1 MRASLLLSV
10 FLGFTFACAS
20 TIAQTSGPD
29 GSIRT
34 HIQGIDI
41 PAVAG
46 APFTAK
52 VLVTWDEPLVGGGT
66 ISRKYYTLVAR
77 DAQGR
82 VHRET
87 RDFVPANS
95 SAEPPLR
102 SFSIADPVA
111 ATRTTCT
118 QSTMMCTT
126 AEFHPRVSLTGEP
139 DTDQAGGSLPP
150 NGGKINRVSLG
161 EQTIGQLRVVGT
173 RETATSVAGDNGSDR
188 MIVSHRDLWYS
199 PDLHMDISVVR
210 SNPQMGQ
217 LTLTV
222 TDLVRGNPDPSWFSV
237 PSGYQNRNAYIR

>member
-1 MRASLLLSV
+1 MRASLLFSL
-10 FLGFTFACAS
+10 FLGFALAGTQA
-20 TIAQTSGPD
+20 IAQSSGPD

-41 PAVAG
+41 PAIQG

-52 VLVTWDEPLVGGGT
+52 ILVTWDEPLVGGGT

-95 SAEPPLR
+95 GAEPPLK

-118 QSTMMCTT
+118 QATMTCTT
-126 AEFHPRVSLTGEP
+126 SVFHPRVSLVDE
-139 DTDQAGGSLPP
+139 AGGPLPAS
-150 NGGKINRVSLG
+150 GGNLKRVSLG
-161 EQTIGQLRVVGT
+161 EQTMNQLRVVGT

-188 MIVSHRDLWYS
+188 VIVSHRDLWYS

-217 LTLTV
+217 LELTV
-222 TDLVRGNPDPSWFSV
+222 TNLVRGR
-237 PSGYQNRNAYIR
+237 SGPLVVCCPVRL

>member
-1 MRASLLLSV
+1 MRASLLFSL
-10 FLGFTFACAS
+10 FLGFTFAGTHA
-20 TIAQTSGPD
+20 IAQSSGPD

-41 PAVAG
+41 PSVSG

-52 VLVTWDEPLVGGGT
+52 IVVTWNEPLVGGGT
-66 ISRKYYTLVAR
+66 IARKYYTMVAR

-95 SAEPPLR
+95 SAEPRLR

-111 ATRTTCT
+111 ATRTTCA
-118 QSTMMCTT
+118 QSTMTCTT
-126 AEFHPRVSLTGEP
+126 AEFHPRVSLTGERG
-139 DTDQAGGSLPP
+139 TDEAGGPFSTR
-150 NGGKINRVSLG
+150 GGKINRVSLG
-161 EQTIGQLRVVGT
+161 EQTIGQLRVQGT

-222 TDLVRGNPDPSWFSV
+222 TDLVRGDPEPSWFVV
-237 PSGYQNRNAYIR
+237 PSGYETRNAYIR

>member
-1 MRASLLLSV
+1 MRASLVVSL
-10 FLGFTFACAS
+10 FLGFTFACAHA
-20 TIAQTSGPD
+20 IAQSSYSD
-29 GSIRT
+29 GGIRT

-41 PAVAG
+41 PSVSG

-52 VLVTWDEPLVGGGT
+52 VVVTWDEPLVGGGT

-102 SFSIADPVA
+102 SFTITDPVA
-111 ATRTTCT
+111 ATRTSCTQATMTCT
-118 QSTMMCTT
+118 TT
-126 AEFHPRVSLTGEP
+126 EFHPRLSF
-139 DTDQAGGSLPP
+139 TDEAGGPLPTS
-150 NGGKINRVSLG
+150 NGKVRRISLG
-161 EQTIGQLRVVGT
+161 EQTIDQLRVVGT
-173 RETATSVAGDNGSDR
+173 RETASSVAGDNGSDR
-188 MIVSHRDLWYS
+188 VIVSHRDFWYS
-199 PDLHMDISVVR
+199 PDLHMDLSVVR

-222 TDLVRGNPDPSWFSV
+222 TDLVQGDPDPSWFAV
-237 PSGYQNRNAYIR
+237 PSGYETRNAYVR

>member
-1 MRASLLLSV
+1 MRASLLLSLL
-10 FLGFTFACAS
+10 LGFTLAGAQA
-20 TIAQTSGPD
+20 IAQSNGPD
-29 GSIRT
+29 GSLRT

-41 PAVAG
+41 PSVAG

-52 VLVTWDEPLVGGGT
+52 VVVTWDEPLVGGGT

-77 DAQGR
+77 DAS
-82 VHRET
+82 
-87 RDFVPANS
+87 S
-95 SAEPPLR
+95 SAEPRLR

-111 ATRTTCT
+111 ATRTTCA
-118 QSTMMCTT
+118 QKTMTCTT
-126 AEFHPRVSLTGEP
+126 TEFHPRVSLTGEP
-139 DTDQAGGSLPP
+139 GTDEAGGPLSTH
-150 NGGKINRVSLG
+150 GGKINRVSLG
-161 EQTIGQLRVVGT
+161 EQTIGQLRVQGT

-222 TDLVRGNPDPSWFSV
+222 TDLVRGDPDPSWFAV
-237 PSGYQNRNAYIR
+237 PSGYETRNAYIR

>member
-1 MRASLLLSV
+1 MRASLLLGLS
-10 FLGFTFACAS
+10 LGFTFAGAQAFAQSS
-20 TIAQTSGPD
+20 TSD
-29 GSIRT
+29 GGIRT

-41 PAVAG
+41 PSVSG

-52 VLVTWDEPLVGGGT
+52 VIVTWDEPLVGGGS
-66 ISRKYYTLVAR
+66 IARKYYTMVAR

-82 VHRET
+82 VHREV
-87 RDFVPANS
+87 RSFIPANS

-118 QSTMMCTT
+118 QSTMTCTT

-139 DTDQAGGSLPP
+139 DTDEAGGPLPVR
-150 NGGKINRVSLG
+150 GGKISRVSLG
-161 EQTIGQLRVVGT
+161 EQTMGQLRVVGT

-199 PDLHMDISVVR
+199 PDLHMDVSVVR
-210 SNPQMGQ
+210 TNPQMGQ

-222 TDLVRGNPDPSWFSV
+222 TDLVRGDPDPSWFAV
-237 PSGYQNRNAYIR
+237 PSGYETRNAYIR